1 MAEMLTQ
8 RGVVF
13 WPVGSG
19 DSTTI
24 VVDDQTV
31 VQVDLRDMAKAD
43 QDDTPEIAVVDRLV
57 EALPQRDGRPYLAV
71 FVLTHADKDHCC
83 GFEDLL
89 SRVTIGELWATP
101 RLWRE
106 LEDDPS
112 AEICESAQAFHD
124 EAERRVAATRAAAKR
139 GEEPESGDRVRIVGH
154 DRDGDFHG
162 YADLPDKY
170 RSGPGQVVT
179 ILDGVD
185 CTGRFEAFLHA
196 PFKDDCA
203 KTRNDTSV
211 AMQVTLIDGDGV
223 GQFLLFG
230 DLAYE
235 TIVKIFDYSEAAG
248 RSERLA
254 WDVLLAPHHCS
265 KSVMYVDGDLKV
277 DVLEA
282 IEKNAKTWSTIVSS
296 SNPVPV
302 TDTDGANPPHRA
314 AADRYEEIT
323 DDFICTMEHGS
334 ATAPVPIVFE
344 VDPTGARLLDPAV
357 VEESAR
363 SVVKAFGPSPNRLGK
378 VAAAAALAATAAYG
392 AERWRG
398 RGRAAPSAQPG
409 IARVRERVQEQRGG
423 QTAPSGVVGFGR

>member
-71 FVLTHADKDHCC
+71 FALTHADKDHCC

-106 LEDDPS
+106 LEEDPS
-112 AEICESAQAFHD
+112 AEICESAQAFHN
-124 EAERRVAATRAAAKR
+124 EAERRVTATRAAAKR
-139 GEEPESGDRVRIVGH
+139 GEEPESGDRVRIIGH

-179 ILDGVD
+179 TLDGID

-203 KTRNDTSV
+203 KARNDTSV
-211 AMQVTLIDGDGV
+211 AMQVTLTDGDGV

-277 DVLEA
+277 DILEA

-314 AADRYEEIT
+314 AADRYKEIT

-334 ATAPVPIVFE
+334 TTAPMPIVFE
-344 VDPTGARLLDPAV
+344 VDPTGARLLDPDV

-378 VAAAAALAATAAYG
+378 VAAAAALAAAAAYG

-398 RGRAAPSAQPG
+398 RAATSAQAPG
-409 IARVRERVQEQRGG
+409 IERVRERVQEQRGG